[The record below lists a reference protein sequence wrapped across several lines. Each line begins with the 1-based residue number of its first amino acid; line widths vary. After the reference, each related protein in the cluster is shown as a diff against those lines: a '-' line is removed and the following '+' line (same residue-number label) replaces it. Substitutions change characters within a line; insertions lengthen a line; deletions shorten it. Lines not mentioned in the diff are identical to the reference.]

1 MRGAGEVGGG
11 REVRG
16 ARERFLHWRLAP
28 TLCAVAAALVGLLAL
43 IPRPAT
49 GVVVPTA
56 DYVVIAGAPGLRWDD
71 VNPTDT
77 PVLWRLAE
85 RGSIG
90 ALSVRSASRITCPT
104 DGWLTLGAGNYAL
117 YRRAPTTEV
126 CPPLAVD
133 VVPADRGASLP
144 GYSEVVAANVDLPW
158 DAQPG
163 ALAEAVRCTA
173 AIGPGAAVA
182 AAHPYG
188 RVDRYAPTLDAESV
202 RLVESCSLS
211 TVDIGTVVGEGE
223 ARRTAT
229 RQVDAALGVLLA
241 SRPPRSVVMVAG
253 LADTG
258 PAGRLHVAI
267 AEGPGYAGGW
277 LTSPTTVRPGYVQLV
292 DLAPTALAA
301 LDRPIPPKVFAGG
314 AATRTAGR
322 PVSLADAVGRLADAD
337 REASVQRQVGGNF
350 FAVLSAA
357 ELLLFLALV
366 PVLRRIRRPAGP
378 VASAPVPRW
387 LFRTAEVL
395 LMGTALAVPAAL
407 VADLVPWWRWSFP
420 GLVFGLVTVVVL
432 AAGTAAVVLGT
443 AGRRALAPLGW
454 VAAAAAGAVALDVL
468 TGARLQLNGVAGYSA
483 VGGGRYAGL
492 GVIGLGVLVAG
503 VLLAAGSLA
512 QRVRREWRPFVVA
525 LVGAVGVVVVGSAY
539 LGADAGG
546 AVALSAGVCVA
557 AAMSTGGWL
566 TFARLAW
573 AVVAAFGVTVAFA
586 LIDLSRP
593 VEQRTSVGRFLD
605 HLRDGTAGTV
615 TQRLVEANVVQTA
628 TSPLTVLAL
637 GFLLFSVLVLL
648 RPWGG
653 LRRLFGLYPAV
664 RAAVAGIAVA
674 TVLAGLGEGAGSNVL
689 GAALALAA
697 PLVALAA
704 LRVLEHADDRT
715 QAPGWAPPAE
725 PKAPDLVARAEI
737 ARESGRKA

>member
-1 MRGAGEVGGG
+1 VKT
-11 REVRG
+11 
-16 ARERFLHWRLAP
+16 ARAHFLNWRLAP
-28 TLCAVAAALVGLLAL
+28 TLCAIAAALVSLLAL

-49 GVVVPTA
+49 GLVVPSA

-71 VNPTDT
+71 VNATDT
-77 PVLWRLAE
+77 PVLWRMAE

-104 DGWLTLGAGNYAL
+104 DGWLTLGAGNYARYHKL
-117 YRRAPTTEV
+117 AATAEI
-126 CPPLAVD
+126 CSPLAVD
-133 VVPADRGASLP
+133 VVPSDRGASLP
-144 GYSEVVAANVDLPW
+144 GYSQVVEANVDLHW

-163 ALAEAVRCTA
+163 ALAEAVRCA
-173 AIGPGAAVA
+173 GAIGPGAAVA

-188 RVDRYAPTLDAESV
+188 RVDRYEPALTADSV
-202 RLVESCSLS
+202 RLVDACSLS
-211 TVDIGTVVGEGE
+211 TVDVGMVSGEGE
-223 ARRTAT
+223 TRRAAAK
-229 RQVDAALGVLLA
+229 QVDAALGLLLA
-241 SRPPRSVVMVAG
+241 NRPPRAVVVVAG

-277 LTSPTTVRPGYVQLV
+277 LTSPTTVRPGYVQLI
-292 DLAPTALAA
+292 DLAPTVLAA

-314 AATRTAGR
+314 PATRIAGR
-322 PVSLADAVGRLADAD
+322 PAQLSEAVGQLADAD

-350 FAVLSAA
+350 FAALTAA
-357 ELLLFLALV
+357 ELLLFLGLV

-378 VASAPVPRW
+378 VASPPVPRW
-387 LFRTAEVL
+387 VFRTAEVL
-395 LMGTALAVPAAL
+395 LLGAALAVPAAL

-420 GLVFGLVTVVVL
+420 GLVFALVTVGVL
-432 AAGTAAVVLGT
+432 ALGTAAVVAGT

-525 LVGAVGVVVVGSAY
+525 LVGAAGVVVVGSSY
-539 LGADAGG
+539 LGADAAG

-573 AVVAAFGVTVAFA
+573 AVVAAFGVTVAIA
-586 LIDLSRP
+586 LLDLSRP
-593 VEQRTSVGRFLD
+593 VEERTSVGRFLD

-615 TQRLVEANVVQTA
+615 TQRIVEANVVQTA

-637 GFLLFSVLVLL
+637 GFLVFSVFVLL

-664 RAAVAGIAVA
+664 RAALAGTAVA
-674 TVLAGLGEGAGSNVL
+674 TVLAGLVEGAGSGVL
-689 GAALALAA
+689 GAALAMAG

-715 QAPGWAPPAE
+715 QPPGWAPAVE
-725 PKAPDLVARAEI
+725 PKAPDLARTE
-737 ARESGRKA
+737 